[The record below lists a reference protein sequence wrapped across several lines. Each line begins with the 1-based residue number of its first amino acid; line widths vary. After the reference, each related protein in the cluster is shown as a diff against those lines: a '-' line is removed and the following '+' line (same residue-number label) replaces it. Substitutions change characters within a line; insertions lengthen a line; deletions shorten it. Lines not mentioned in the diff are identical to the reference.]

1 MVEHAARVEQVAL
14 HCIGGAYRAVPPSGG
29 HPLPCVTVPS
39 YLSAAWI
46 AALGEAVAG
55 SDDLARAAA
64 APLVVGYEVTDGAEV
79 VTYHVRL
86 APDGCSAGPGADDA
100 DVVFRADRATAMAIA
115 RGDLRAQRAFM
126 AGRIQLSGDVSA
138 LLDRADALAVLTTI
152 QPPPTDQE

>member
-1 MVEHAARVEQVAL
+1 M
-14 HCIGGAYRAVPPSGG
+14 
-29 HPLPCVTVPS
+29 PS

-55 SDDLARAAA
+55 SDDLLARRRRTSRGRLRGHRRRRGRDVPRPA
-64 APLVVGYEVTDGAEV
+64 GAG
-79 VTYHVRL
+79 RL
-86 APDGCSAGPGADDA
+86 QCRAGRRRRRRG
-100 DVVFRADRATAMAIA
+100 VHADRATAVAIA